1 MTKTGTSKDV
11 LTYYHN
17 NWDKIAN
24 CYNLDKDNIPIDPAW
39 YRRRLYNNFL
49 DKYYLVLLVRVTYNP
64 KKFFFRVIKSF
75 SLINLFIKN

>member
-49 DKYYLVLLVRVTYNP
+49 DKDSCI
-64 KKFFFRVIKSF
+64 F
-75 SLINLFIKN
+75 